1 MPKLPDSNVW
11 LALTLSKH
19 RFHRVSRE
27 WLDRMNVGDPVLFC
41 RSTQQ
46 SYLRLLTTTE
56 VLAPYGIAPL
66 SNAEAWAAYE
76 GWLDSGRVTF
86 MDEPRGLDSCW
97 KSLAVRKV
105 SAPKLW
111 MDAYLAA
118 FTIAGECQLVTTDN
132 GFKQFKGL
140 DLELLAPS

>member
-1 MPKLPDSNVW
+1 MLRLADSNIW

-19 RFHRVSRE
+19 SFHRASRA
-27 WLDRMNVGDPVLFC
+27 WLDQMKADDLVLFC

-46 SYLRLLTTTE
+46 SYLRLLTTAE

-76 GWLDSGRVTF
+76 GWLASGCAAF
-86 MDEPRGLDSCW
+86 IDEPRGLDSYW
-97 KSLAVRKV
+97 KTLAVRET
-105 SAPKLW
+105 SSPKLW

-118 FTIAGECQLVTTDN
+118 FAMSGGYRLVTTDK
-132 GFKQFKGL
+132 GFKQFKSL
-140 DLELLAPS
+140 DLEVLAES

>member
-1 MPKLPDSNVW
+1 MLKLADSNIW

-19 RFHRVSRE
+19 RFHRASRA
-27 WLDRMNVGDPVLFC
+27 WLDRMNAEDLALFC

-66 SNAEAWAAYE
+66 SNAEARAAYE
-76 GWLDSGRVTF
+76 GWLTSGCAAF
-86 MDEPRGLDSCW
+86 MDEPRGVDSYW
-97 KSLAVRKV
+97 KTLAVRETASPKV
-105 SAPKLW
+105 W

-118 FTIAGECQLVTTDN
+118 FAMSGGHQLVTTDK
-132 GFKQFKGL
+132 GFKQYKGL
-140 DLELLAPS
+140 DLEVLTES